1 VGSAC
6 TVPAVPATDV
16 FDSGKA
22 QGEHTRRADEE
33 LVTKVGDHRN
43 AVAAQHRARTQ
54 QFGEEGIMRY
64 FRIYSRRLL
73 ISALVA
79 SGLGA
84 SMNAASQGPVPD
96 NIGGG
101 LRQLVEAHGN
111 AAAAPSAVSSVALL
125 EPHVLRD
132 AQSRVLVNV
141 WLDGGRPLAEV
152 RQSLAALGA
161 NVHSELPS
169 YRRGVISA
177 YVPVERA
184 SDAAR
189 LAGVRSVTL
198 EHKPQLRVGAATS
211 QGVATVHADKL
222 NAIGLRGQGMT
233 IGILSDS
240 FNKNPNSA
248 LPNGTPDHAAQDIKS
263 GDLPGPGNP
272 NGDTT
277 PIVVLDEDPVAGTDE
292 GRALMQIVYDIA
304 PDAKLCFATAF
315 TGEVQFAANI
325 LKLADPKGKCK
336 ADVID
341 DDVGYSQEPFFSD
354 GVVALAVDQVKADGV
369 AYFSSAG
376 NDNSGNYSAAFNP
389 ISDGDARAKFAGNL
403 SLGNVETELTMGGWH
418 NFGTAQNVSIALPVF
433 ASAGVNHFLV
443 LQWDDPFFDITPT
456 ASYDFLVF
464 DDNGFYHPELSGIDN
479 VYSTGQPVQGVV
491 LPGGNS
497 GLVWFVAIALRGP
510 GFATPHAMHLKMVD
524 FDDGAQ
530 VTLLQFANR
539 LAPSVFGHPAA
550 AGAIAVAADF
560 WADTASTEYFS
571 SLGPTAI
578 FFDQDNV
585 PLARPEIRQKP
596 DIAAPDGIDTTFFG
610 SPGVPNDPHPLFFG
624 TSAAAPHAAAVGA
637 LLIQAAGG
645 PGKLSPDSLKALL
658 KETAQQP
665 HQLTAGMVSATLTS
679 GADKVTVRVKGF
691 LPLDPTQFTFEFSGP
706 AGDSVN
712 KIVMD
717 ATTANISFGDIN
729 DQFLIGSTNVP
740 QGDIVYLNNN
750 GLNPVAKLEFHNQ
763 GFKNNRFVDLGFDFD
778 SSLVGFL
785 GINSG
790 LLFGTKV
797 TATIQ
802 SGNTTKVVSGVL
814 GGPTGRG
821 YAVND
826 GFGLIDAFAAYEK
839 LKGGAATAK

>member
-1 VGSAC
+1 VLENRILGR
-6 TVPAVPATDV
+6 
-16 FDSGKA
+16 KA
-22 QGEHTRRADEE
+22 
-33 LVTKVGDHRN
+33 
-43 AVAAQHRARTQ
+43 
-54 QFGEEGIMRY
+54 IMRY
-64 FRIYSRRLL
+64 FRIHSRRLL
-73 ISALVA
+73 ISAIVA

-96 NIGGG
+96 NLGGG

-111 AAAAPSAVSSVALL
+111 AAAAPSAVSAAALL
-125 EPHVLRD
+125 EPRLLRD
-132 AQSRVLVNV
+132 TQSRVLVNV
-141 WLDGGRPLAEV
+141 WLDGGRSLADV
-152 RQSLAALGA
+152 RESLAALGA
-161 NVHSELPS
+161 NVHAELPT
-169 YRRGVISA
+169 YRKGVVSA

-184 SDAAR
+184 GDAAR

-222 NAIGLRGQGMT
+222 NAIGLTGQGMT

-240 FNKNPNSA
+240 FNKAPNSE
-248 LPNGTPDHAAQDIKS
+248 TTDHAAQDIKS

-272 NGDTT
+272 FGDTK

-292 GRALMQIVYDIA
+292 GRALLQIVYDIA

-354 GVVALAVDQVKADGV
+354 GVVALAVDQVKADGI

-376 NDNSGNYSAAFNP
+376 NDNSGNYNATFNP
-389 ISDGDARAKFAGNL
+389 ISDGDARAKFAGGL
-403 SLGNVETELTMGGWH
+403 FLGNVETELTMGGWH

-560 WADTASTEYFS
+560 WDNKVSTEYFS

-596 DIAAPDGIDTTFFG
+596 DIAAPDGVDTTFFIG
-610 SPGVPNDPHPLFFG
+610 QSGIPGDPHPQFFG
-624 TSAAAPHAAAVGA
+624 TSAAGPHAAAVGA

-645 PGKLSPDSLKALL
+645 PGTLSPDSLKALL
-658 KETAQQP
+658 KETTQQP
-665 HQLTAGMVSATLTS
+665 HQLTAGIVSATLTS

-706 AGDSVN
+706 AGDSV
-712 KIVMD
+712 KEIVMD
-717 ATTANISFGDIN
+717 AGKANIVFGDIN

-740 QGDIVYLNNN
+740 PGDIVYVNNK
-750 GLNPVAKLEFHNQ
+750 GLNPVAKLEFLHQ

-778 SSLVGFL
+778 NPLVGRL

-802 SGNTTKVVSGVL
+802 SGNTTKAVSGVL

-839 LKGGAATAK
+839 LKGGAATAE

>member
-1 VGSAC
+1 MC
-6 TVPAVPATDV
+6 
-16 FDSGKA
+16 
-22 QGEHTRRADEE
+22 
-33 LVTKVGDHRN
+33 
-43 AVAAQHRARTQ
+43 
-54 QFGEEGIMRY
+54 Y
-64 FRIYSRRLL
+64 FRIHSRGLL
-73 ISALVA
+73 IAA
-79 SGLGA
+79 ITAAGLGA
-84 SMNAASQGPVPD
+84 SMNAASEGPVPE
-96 NIGGG
+96 NVGGG
-101 LRQLVEAHGN
+101 LRQLIEAHGN
-111 AAAAPSAVSSVALL
+111 ATAAAETVSAAALL
-125 EPHVLRD
+125 EPRVLRD

-141 WLDGGRPLAEV
+141 WLDGGRAPAAV
-152 RQSLAALGA
+152 RQSLADLGA
-161 NVHSELPS
+161 NVHAELPT
-169 YRRGVISA
+169 YRKGVIAA
-177 YVPVERA
+177 YVPLERA
-184 SDAAR
+184 GDAAR

-198 EHKPQLRVGAATS
+198 EHKPQLRLGKATS

-222 NAIGLRGQGMT
+222 NAIGLTGQGMT
-233 IGILSDS
+233 IGVLSDS
-240 FNKNPNSA
+240 FNKAPNSV
-248 LPNGTPDHAAQDIKS
+248 TTDHAAQDIRS
-263 GDLPGPGNP
+263 GDLPGRGNP
-272 NGDTT
+272 FGDTT
-277 PIVVLDEDPVAGTDE
+277 PIVVVDEDPVAGTDE
-292 GRALMQIVYDIA
+292 GRALLQIVYDIA

-325 LKLADPKGKCK
+325 LKLADPKGPCR

-376 NDNSGNYSAAFNP
+376 NDNSGNYSATFNP
-389 ISDGDARAKFAGNL
+389 ISDGDARANFSGGL
-403 SLGNVETELTMGGWH
+403 VLGNVPTELTAGGWH
-418 NFGTAQNVSIALPVF
+418 NFGTARAVSIALPIF
-433 ASAGVNHFLV
+433 ASPGVNHALV

-479 VYSTGQPVQGVV
+479 IYSTGQPVQGVV
-491 LPGGNS
+491 LPGGNT

-510 GFATPHAMHLKMVD
+510 GFATPHAMHLEMVD

-560 WADTASTEYFS
+560 WDNTASTEYFS

-585 PLARPEIRQKP
+585 RLARVEIRKKP
-596 DIAAPDGIDTTFFG
+596 EIAAPDGIDTTFFG
-610 SPGVPNDPHPLFFG
+610 APGVPGDPNPLFFG

-645 PGKLSPDSLKALL
+645 PGHLSPDNLKVLL
-658 KETAQQP
+658 EETTQQP
-665 HQLTAGMVSATLTS
+665 HQLLAGEVAATLTS
-679 GADKVTVRVKGF
+679 GADRLTVSVKGF
-691 LPLDPTQFTFEFSGP
+691 LPLDPSQFTFAFNGP
-706 AGDSVN
+706 PGDSV
-712 KIVMD
+712 KEIVMD
-717 ATTANISFGDIN
+717 ASKANISFGDN
-729 DQFLIGSTNVP
+729 LDQFLVGSTNLP
-740 QGDIVYLNNN
+740 PADIVYLNNN
-750 GLNPVAKLEFHNQ
+750 GLSPVATLEFLHQ
-763 GFKNNRFVDLGFDFD
+763 AFKNGRSVDLGFDFD
-778 SSLVGFL
+778 NSLVGFL

-802 SGNTTKVVSGVL
+802 SGNTTRTITGTL
-814 GGPTGRG
+814 AGPTGRG

-839 LKGGAATAK
+839 LKRTAAVK